1 MTARAGAPE
10 SARPLLT
17 RGAITTT
24 VICACVMQGLDT
36 TIVNV
41 ALPHIR
47 GSTSASQD
55 QISWVLTSYIV
66 SAAIATPPGRLACRS
81 PRDQIPVA
89 RVGHRVT
96 LASALCGAATSLSQ
110 LVLYRGLQGVCSAG
124 LVPLGQTTLYRV
136 YPRER
141 HGFAMAIFATGAMMG
156 PIAGPIL
163 GGWLTQDLG
172 WRWCFYINLPVGAL
186 CALGVFVFIPYN
198 RGAECGSFD
207 MFGFVMLSIAVG
219 ALQLMLDRGEI
230 NDWFQ
235 STEIRIEAAISA
247 LCFYLFISIRS
258 RPTGA
263 RF

>member
-1 MTARAGAPE
+1 
-10 SARPLLT
+10 
-17 RGAITTT
+17 
-24 VICACVMQGLDT
+24 MQGLDT

-66 SAAIATPPGRLACRS
+66 SAAIATPLVGSLADRLGIKYLLLGS
-81 PRDQIPVA
+81 VI
-89 RVGHRVT
+89 GFT

-110 LVLYRGLQGVCSAG
+110 LVLYRGLQGVFSAG

-163 GGWLTQDLG
+163 GGWLTQDLA
-172 WRWCFYINLPVGAL
+172 GA
-186 CALGVFVFIPYN
+186 
-198 RGAECGSFD
+198 GASISTCRLEHSARSVSSSLSPTTAGPNAD
-207 MFGFVMLSIAVG
+207 LSIC
-219 ALQLMLDRGEI
+219 
-230 NDWFQ
+230 
-235 STEIRIEAAISA
+235 SA
-247 LCFYLFISIRS
+247 LSC
-258 RPTGA
+258 
-263 RF
+263 